1 MSYIQGE
8 GNTIPP
14 PDGRVA
20 GPIVELLVGM
30 GAFVAACFGIY
41 HLLV

>member
-8 GNTIPP
+8 GNTIPS

-20 GPIVELLVGM
+20 GLIVELLVGM
-30 GAFVAACFGIY
+30 GAFVAACFGKY

>member
-1 MSYIQGE
+1 MSHIQGE

-14 PDGRVA
+14 PDEKVA
-20 GPIVELLVGM
+20 GPSEILVGM
-30 GAFVAACFGIY
+30 GGFVAECYGKY